1 MRRIPIVLLVLEL
14 AGAALAVD
22 ALAARL
28 PERVASHFDAAG
40 MPNGF
45 MTREA
50 CRQFM
55 MIFTLALPSL
65 VALGTGLVPRLMPP
79 AFVNIP
85 NRDYWLAPERA
96 KASID
101 FLSEQG
107 VWFACILV
115 LFLASVDWM
124 LARANEFSPPRFPTT
139 IFLWAMGA
147 FLVFLGLWLSR
158 MFRRFRR
165 PPSQH

>member
-1 MRRIPIVLLVLEL
+1 MLFLLEL

-28 PERVASHFDAAG
+28 PERVASHFDAGG

-55 MIFTLALPSL
+55 MIFTVVVPAL

-101 FLSEQG
+101 YLSEQG

-115 LFLASVDWM
+115 LFLVSVDWM

-139 IFLWAMGA
+139 AFLWAMAA
-147 FLVFLGLWLSR
+147 FVIFLGFWLWR

-165 PPSQH
+165 PAPHHPTGWK